1 MYMISYEIG
10 SHPNL
15 REFAAA
21 IGASN
26 PSLESIAAIRR
37 LLLRRK
43 KAPTRFYK
51 EREHTAEGLKV
62 YRVGSSSP
70 FF

>member
-1 MYMISYEIG
+1 MADHGG
-10 SHPNL
+10 SL
-15 REFAAA
+15 AAA
-21 IGASN
+21 RDH
-26 PSLESIAAIRR
+26 LK
-37 LLLRRK
+37 RRK

-51 EREHTAEGLKV
+51 EREHTAEGLEV

>member
-1 MYMISYEIG
+1 MLFERQG

-15 REFAAA
+15 SLFAAVEDLLGQPWRCLA
-21 IGASN
+21 ASREH
-26 PSLESIAAIRR
+26 LKK
-37 LLLRRK
+37 RK

-51 EREHTAEGLKV
+51 EREHTAEGLEV